1 MSLLIQKYTRID
13 HIKVKARY
21 KLIREKNNN
30 IIRRKKIKL
39 SVKKKVFVTLQRV
52 KYKRR
57 CKYMKGYNFFF
68 SCEWKKQREKDRWRN
83 DSGNMMMMVHWNSE
97 LEKRE
102 KKWIFLLPFSFLV
115 SRLAR
120 TVKSRL
126 GIIDST
132 RFISLLE
139 HVRAMVKINWKY
151 YRIQKIFLHSSL
163 DYFSTLV
170 VKCSIWIKNTNEL
183 FIYGPWMRF
192 K

>member
-68 SCEWKKQREKDRWRN
+68 HANGR
-83 DSGNMMMMVHWNSE
+83 NSE
-97 LEKRE
+97 KR
-102 KKWIFLLPFSFLV
+102 
-115 SRLAR
+115 
-120 TVKSRL
+120 
-126 GIIDST
+126 IDGGMI
-132 RFISLLE
+132 REI
-139 HVRAMVKINWKY
+139 
-151 YRIQKIFLHSSL
+151 
-163 DYFSTLV
+163 
-170 VKCSIWIKNTNEL
+170 
-183 FIYGPWMRF
+183 
-192 K
+192 